1 MELCGVKAL
10 SFAVGLY
17 LPLSTTLPI
26 FAGGVVKGLAD
37 YATTRKGGK
46 AEDAELGGGS
56 LMATGLVAGGALTGV
71 VVALLQVNENV
82 ERFLSSRLDLEPAIT
97 RAIGHGGFTLLG
109 VACFAGLG
117 LLLFRAGKR
126 PQAKIH

>member
-26 FAGGVVKGLAD
+26 FVGGVVKGLAD
-37 YATTRKGGK
+37 VATTRRGGQ
-46 AEDAELGGGS
+46 AEDSELGGGS

-71 VVALLQVNENV
+71 VVALLQVNESV
-82 ERFLSSRLDLEPAIT
+82 EHFLSSKLDMEPAIS
-97 RAIGHGGFTLLG
+97 RVIGHGGYTLLG
-109 VACFAGLG
+109 VLCFAGLG
-117 LLLFRAGKR
+117 LLLFRTAMKS
-126 PQAKIH
+126 QAKID